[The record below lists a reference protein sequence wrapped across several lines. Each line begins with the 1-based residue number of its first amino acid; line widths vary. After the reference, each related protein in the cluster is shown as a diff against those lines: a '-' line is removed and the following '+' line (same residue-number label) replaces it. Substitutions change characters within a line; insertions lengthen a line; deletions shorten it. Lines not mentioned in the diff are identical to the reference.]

1 MSKKTISIQED
12 YSIELMTLADK
23 LKPAATLGKPDKK
36 AVMANDSAI
45 ASACSLLGHSLE
57 MGQLPTALSFMGYP
71 ALQDISQ
78 NGLIR
83 ACIET
88 VADDMLREFGTV
100 KGEEE
105 QINALNDELRRFD
118 VQSVL
123 HKVAEYV
130 GYFGGCMVYIDTG
143 ADVAQRQLPL
153 NISNVSRELEKGKLV
168 RFTVVDPINVYPG
181 NYNSNDPLSPDFY
194 EPEFWFVMGQKVH
207 SSRLMRFVANEVSIL
222 LKPVYNF
229 FGIAQA
235 QILWDYVI
243 HFGECRKATSDMAKK
258 YSMTVF
264 KTDLTETLFN
274 QGNIAEID
282 KRIALIARY
291 RDNNA
296 VIAIDKEA
304 EDIVNVSSTL
314 TGLTDV
320 GRQALEFLAAINRTP
335 AVKLLGI
342 SPSGFNATGESDI
355 RNYYD
360 HIKSQREK
368 LFRKAMTTILNCLQL
383 NTYGFIDP
391 EVEFE
396 WDELG
401 QEDEAVL
408 ANTQKTKADTVAV
421 FVDRNIIS
429 QEEARKHLVA
439 DKDSGF
445 NDIDPDEIP
454 PAPEGEFDFNDDVD
468 KSGEVL

>member
-57 MGQLPTALSFMGYP
+57 MGQLPTALSFIGYP

-88 VADDMLREFGTV
+88 VVDDMLREFGTV
-100 KGEEE
+100 KGEGE
-105 QINALNDELRRFD
+105 QINTLNDELRRFD

-207 SSRLMRFVANEVSIL
+207 ASRLMRFVANEVPIL

-391 EVEFE
+391 QVEFE

>member
-12 YSIELMTLADK
+12 HSLERMTLADK
-23 LKPAATLGKPDKK
+23 LRPAATLGKPDKK

-105 QINALNDELRRFD
+105 QINTLNDEFRRFD
-118 VQSVL
+118 VQSIL

-207 SSRLMRFVANEVSIL
+207 ASRLMRFVANEVPIL

-391 EVEFE
+391 QVEFE

-421 FVDRNIIS
+421 FLDRNIIS

-454 PAPEGEFDFNDDVD
+454 PAPEGDFDFNDDID